1 VHAQVQTAKVARCSR
16 ARGPTGSAV
25 AKSKLA
31 TITGGIRLGDSH
43 GPVGEVASYV
53 VEFSGIDVL
62 TEASMTISLTLKSMC
77 ATRGAWCE

>member
-1 VHAQVQTAKVARCSR
+1 V
-16 ARGPTGSAV
+16 
-25 AKSKLA
+25 
-31 TITGGIRLGDSH
+31 
-43 GPVGEVASYV
+43 EVASYV